1 MTALLLR
8 APAQIDASWLSTVL
22 ALDGSDPPAPY
33 LDVTQ
38 IGAGLIGSTYRV
50 QYVAGGA
57 TRSLIVKL
65 GSNDPAGR
73 RKAAGLNLYRRE
85 VGFYREF
92 APRCAMRTPKCGL
105 AAIDETGEFFT
116 LVLEDF
122 PSARAGDQLTGC
134 TLDEARRCVD
144 ELARLHAAW
153 WGCEE
158 VDRHDWVL
166 RRDAQWASGVASRVA
181 AGAAR
186 IGQMSNGALPDEE
199 RSLLHRFGE
208 RLIAYYALESA
219 HRTLLHYDFRCDNLL
234 FLPGGDIV
242 VLDFQTLSRGPA
254 CTDLAYFIQTSLP
267 VDLRRRE
274 ERALVERYWNTLL
287 ALGVSGFSFDECWRE
302 YRRCTWAGLTMATL
316 AAASATPS
324 ERSDK
329 LLGMMAGRVLTAAV
343 DLESAEFLG
352 QP

>member
-1 MTALLLR
+1 MSALLLR
-8 APAQIDASWLSTVL
+8 SAAQIDAGWLSTVL
-22 ALDGSDPPAPY
+22 ALDGSDPPALPP
-33 LDVTQ
+33 DVTQ
-38 IGAGLIGSTYRV
+38 IGAGLMGSTYRV
-50 QYVAGGA
+50 RYAAGGA

-65 GSNDPAGR
+65 GSDDTNGR
-73 RKAAGLNLYRRE
+73 RKAAALNLYRRE

-92 APRCAMRTPKCGL
+92 APRCTMRTPKCRL
-105 AAIDETGEFFT
+105 AVLDESGEYFT

-122 PSARAGDQLTGC
+122 PSARVGDQLTGC

-166 RRDAQWASGVASRVA
+166 SRDAQWASGVASRVA

-186 IGQMSNGALPDEE
+186 LGQITGRALPDEQ
-199 RSLLHRFGE
+199 RDLLRRFGE
-208 RLIAYYALESA
+208 RLTAYYAFESA
-219 HRTLLHYDFRCDNLL
+219 HRTLLHCDFRCDNLL

-254 CTDLAYFIQTSLP
+254 CTDLAYFIQTSLL
-267 VDLRRRE
+267 VELRRRE
-274 ERALVERYWNTLL
+274 ERALVERYCNALV
-287 ALGVSGFSFDECWRE
+287 ALGVSGLSFDECWRE
-302 YRRCTWAGLTMATL
+302 YRRCTWAGLTIATL
-316 AAASATPS
+316 GAASATPTD
-324 ERSDK
+324 RSDR
-329 LLGMMAGRVLTAAV
+329 LLGTMAARVLTAAV
-343 DLESAEFLG
+343 DLGSAEFLG